1 MRPRDVTE
9 ILRHFDQLPDWA
21 VVPQKVT
28 ALLIGESAR
37 SLRRKKPIPSFPIN
51 RSLKGNRVG
60 DIRKLVRESEGRE
73 GRICRIAFLKI
84 ETTPAPRTP
93 GTVGADDRAKS

>member
-1 MRPRDVTE
+1 MRPRDVSE

-37 SLRRKKPIPSFPIN
+37 SLRRKKLIPAFPIN
-51 RSLKGNRVG
+51 GSLKGNRVG
-60 DIRKLVRESEGRE
+60 DIRKLLRES
-73 GRICRIAFLKI
+73 
-84 ETTPAPRTP
+84 
-93 GTVGADDRAKS
+93 GAGEPNL